1 MQESRADAALALL
14 QQRLS
19 LKVRVNGD
27 GIWTEIAAAAL
38 VPGDICAV
46 SLGSVISCDFRL
58 LTGNLL
64 LDNPC

>member
-27 GIWTEIAAAAL
+27 GIWTEIAAAAW
-38 VPGDICAV
+38 CRATFARYC
-46 SLGSVISCDFRL
+46 SAR
-58 LTGNLL
+58 
-64 LDNPC
+64 